1 MNVFRVDDCPLEA
14 PRRMGRVLEVEHR
27 DYRDTLK
34 RCAELGGADLI
45 VTSPPYLDSRA
56 RGQYGFDCP
65 TWTMADYE
73 ALGRAVLAGLKPGG
87 VCALNI
93 FGRVAKWR
101 GKEFG
106 TERSTHWMR
115 VALMW
120 QDLGLRYLE
129 CYAYRVLSNPG
140 TFGPRHRKGWEPTH
154 VFARPGADPV
164 FFASAVTRPARN
176 PGKRWNQS
184 RHRADD
190 GWRPGGAGFTQ
201 GDRAQ
206 CDTVIDVG
214 TIGNGRTDL
223 AHPAPFSPEL
233 ADFFVLSYSAPAM
246 LVCDPF
252 TGSGTVAISAAKH
265 GRQFIGG
272 DLGERVEDLER
283 GRTRAR
289 WADVARERM
298 LAAAPPLVPLDSS
311 DDAPIIGA

>member
-1 MNVFRVDDCPLEA
+1 MLEI
-14 PRRMGRVLEVEHR
+14 EHR

-65 TWTMADYE
+65 TWTMDDYE

-115 VALMW
+115 VALVW
-120 QDLGLRYLE
+120 QDIGLRYLE
-129 CYAYRVLSNPG
+129 CYAYEAWGPPG
-140 TFGPRHRKGWEPTH
+140 ALGPRHRKGWEPIH
-154 VFARPGADPV
+154 IFARPGADP
-164 FFASAVTRPARN
+164 FFDAAAAGTVPAVTA
-176 PGKRWNQS
+176 GKRKTNCPS
-184 RHRADD
+184 RAYS
-190 GWRPGGAGFTQ
+190 GWRRGGCAGETHHVRAAVRQQTTVFGPGNVAPGHA
-201 GDRAQ
+201 DR
-206 CDTVIDVG
+206 G
-214 TIGNGRTDL
+214 
-223 AHPAPFSPEL
+223 HPAPFTYHL
-233 ADFFVLSYSAPAM
+233 ADFFVLSYSAAGA

-265 GRQFIGG
+265 GRQFVGG
-272 DLGERVEDLER
+272 DLGERLEDLER

-298 LAAAPPLVPLDSS
+298 LAAVPPAP
-311 DDAPIIGA
+311 AAQAA